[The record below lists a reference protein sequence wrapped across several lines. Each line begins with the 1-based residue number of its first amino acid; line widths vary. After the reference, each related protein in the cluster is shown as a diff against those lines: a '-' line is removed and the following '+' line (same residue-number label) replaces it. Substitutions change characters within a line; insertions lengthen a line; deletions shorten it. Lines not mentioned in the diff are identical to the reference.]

1 MIAKFPCTSCGQC
14 CRNVHRLLDVTHD
27 NPVFND
33 LIHRFPYKLKEDG
46 AFGMLTDTGLC
57 SVYDQRPLLCNLK
70 LAALLLGLHDDDWM
84 RWQADERNIMI
95 EEAGLDEK
103 FKVLL

>member
-1 MIAKFPCTSCGQC
+1 MITKFPCTSCGQC

-27 NPVFND
+27 DPVFND
-33 LIHRFPYKLKEDG
+33 LISRFPYKLKEDG
-46 AFGMLTDTGLC
+46 SCEMLTDSGLC

-70 LAALLLGLHDDDWM
+70 RAALLLGFHDDDWM
-84 RWQADERNIMI
+84 NMQADECNKMI
-95 EEAGLDEK
+95 DEAGLDEK